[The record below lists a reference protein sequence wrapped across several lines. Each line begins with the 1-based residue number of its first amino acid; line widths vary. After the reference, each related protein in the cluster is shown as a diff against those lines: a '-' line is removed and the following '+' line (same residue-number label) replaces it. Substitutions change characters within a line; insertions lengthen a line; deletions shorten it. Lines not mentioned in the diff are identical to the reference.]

1 MIAANASG
9 RKGAAMPVIG
19 RLDGQVDEVII
30 KPISKR
36 RRDEEPEQEQDSD
49 APGPL
54 PSSTTHTPAPN
65 QSSAERDEL
74 PVWLL

>member
-1 MIAANASG
+1 MIAANACG

-30 KPISKR
+30 KPISER
-36 RRDEEPEQEQDSD
+36 RRDEEPSTPEED
-49 APGPL
+49 AREPP
-54 PSSTTHTPAPN
+54 PSTETQTPTPN
-65 QSSAERDEL
+65 QSSADRDEL

>member
-1 MIAANASG
+1 
-9 RKGAAMPVIG
+9 MPVIG

-36 RRDEEPEQEQDSD
+36 RRDEEPPDEEKPER
-49 APGPL
+49 APSP
-54 PSSTTHTPAPN
+54 TTHTPTPN

>member
-1 MIAANASG
+1 MIAVNAPG
-9 RKGAAMPVIG
+9 RKGATMPIIG

-36 RRDEEPEQEQDSD
+36 REEDAETHDED
-49 APGPL
+49 APEPP
-54 PSSTTHTPAPN
+54 PSTETQTPASN
-65 QSSAERDEL
+65 QSSAERDTL

>member
-1 MIAANASG
+1 MIAANACG

-36 RRDEEPEQEQDSD
+36 RRDEEPPDEETPEQS
-49 APGPL
+49 
-54 PSSTTHTPAPN
+54 PSPTTHTPTHN
-65 QSSAERDEL
+65 QSSADRDEL

>member
-19 RLDGQVDEVII
+19 RLDGQVDELII
-30 KPISKR
+30 RPISER
-36 RRDEEPEQEQDSD
+36 RRGEEPPTSDEDS
-49 APGPL
+49 GEPL
-54 PSSTTHTPAPN
+54 PSPTTHTPASN

>member
-19 RLDGQVDEVII
+19 RLDGQVDELII
-30 KPISKR
+30 SPISKR
-36 RRDEEPEQEQDSD
+36 RRDEESPDEETPERT
-49 APGPL
+49 
-54 PSSTTHTPAPN
+54 PSPTTHTPTSN

-74 PVWLL
+74 PIWLL

>member
-1 MIAANASG
+1 MIAANACG

-36 RRDEEPEQEQDSD
+36 RHDEEPPDEET
-49 APGPL
+49 PERT
-54 PSSTTHTPAPN
+54 PSPKTHTPTPN

>member
-1 MIAANASG
+1 MIAANARG
-9 RKGAAMPVIG
+9 RKGATMPIIG

-36 RRDEEPEQEQDSD
+36 HEEDAETPDEGAPE
-49 APGPL
+49 PL
-54 PSSTTHTPAPN
+54 PSPETQTPTSN
-65 QSSAERDEL
+65 QSSADRDTL

>member
-1 MIAANASG
+1 
-9 RKGAAMPVIG
+9 MPIIG

-36 RRDEEPEQEQDSD
+36 PRDED
-49 APGPL
+49 AQAPDEDTPAPL
-54 PSSTTHTPAPN
+54 PSPQTQTPTPN
-65 QSSAERDEL
+65 QSSTERDTL

>member
-1 MIAANASG
+1 MIAANACG

-30 KPISKR
+30 KPISER
-36 RRDEEPEQEQDSD
+36 RRDEEPTPPEET
-49 APGPL
+49 AREPL
-54 PSSTTHTPAPN
+54 PPTETQTPTPN
-65 QSSAERDEL
+65 QSSADRDEL

>member
-1 MIAANASG
+1 MIAANACG
-9 RKGAAMPVIG
+9 RKGAAMTVIG

-36 RRDEEPEQEQDSD
+36 HHDEEP
-49 APGPL
+49 
-54 PSSTTHTPAPN
+54 STPDELEPEPPTPPETHTPTPN
-65 QSSAERDEL
+65 QSSGKPDTL

>member
-1 MIAANASG
+1 MIAANACG

-36 RRDEEPEQEQDSD
+36 RHDEE
-49 APGPL
+49 
-54 PSSTTHTPAPN
+54 SSTPDEAAPEPPTPPETHTHTPN
-65 QSSAERDEL
+65 QSSDKPDAL

>member
-9 RKGAAMPVIG
+9 RKGAAMPFIG
-19 RLDGQVDEVII
+19 RLDGQVDELII

-36 RRDEEPEQEQDSD
+36 RRDEEPADEKTPEQ
-49 APGPL
+49 APSPE
-54 PSSTTHTPAPN
+54 THTPTSN

>member
-36 RRDEEPEQEQDSD
+36 RRDEETPDEEKPER
-49 APGPL
+49 APSPE
-54 PSSTTHTPAPN
+54 THTPTPN
-65 QSSAERDEL
+65 QSSTDRDEL